1 MIIIPAI
8 DIKDGKCVRLYQGD
22 FSSCEIVSD
31 DPVSAALKFKECG
44 AEYIHI
50 VDLDGARYGSI
61 KNLCTIRKIIKA
73 VNIPIE
79 FGGGVRNMGTV
90 YNLLD
95 MGIAR
100 IILGTG
106 AVNDEKFL
114 KDAVSNF
121 KSRIAVG
128 IDVKNQ
134 MAATNGWEKTSAENY
149 IDFAKYIEECGV
161 QTVIV
166 TDIKKDGTLKGP
178 DTDMISEL
186 KKAISINIIASG
198 GTGSF
203 DDLKKLA
210 DLNIYGAIVG
220 KAFYSGKIKADKEV
234 FNAFKE
240 NNSMS

>member
-50 VDLDGARYGSI
+50 VDLDGARYGNI
-61 KNLCTIRKIIKA
+61 KNLCTISKIIKA
-73 VNIPIE
+73 ADIPIE
-79 FGGGVRNMGTV
+79 FGGGVRDMETVCKLLNMGISRV
-90 YNLLD
+90 
-95 MGIAR
+95 
-100 IILGTG
+100 ILGTG
-106 AVNDEKFL
+106 AVTDEKFL

-128 IDVKNQ
+128 IDVKNG
-134 MAATNGWEKTSAENY
+134 MAAINGWEKTSAENY

-234 FNAFKE
+234 FNAFKK